1 MNSRHGLV
9 SCAAVVALALVLSG
23 CGGGGMSTEPS
34 NGTSR
39 DGTNDTSNDGNGT
52 RLMLPAGHGLAATGN
67 EPLTIPRGGSTTS
80 GNVVISCPDQA
91 AGDCVVTVNA
101 DGTATYAG
109 GMPEVNLSLPA
120 KWQRYTAGNPT
131 LDKTGEELFDEWL
144 SVDRRTTHELVTH
157 GISTSGP
164 VDGSEPVF
172 GIEVDAQRCE
182 GQTGCLGEAL
192 SYISPEFAPIMEHNG
207 IPIVKLEGRIT
218 YVDEDDGKTT
228 LVDQLSYGG
237 WLDSM
242 FFFAGIARECK
253 VGAAGCTGASPRYTE
268 VDVAPSVYGA
278 YSGTTPTGLGSATWT
293 GVMYGMEDPESTA
306 FGLLRNPDVYLGDA
320 RIVIEDLSAPDVD
333 VFFTNIHNVT
343 SSDES
348 IIYGAG
354 GLPFARAPRDEQHPD
369 MSWED
374 LSVESGLFGEADS
387 ASEYIVG
394 MFAGTRH
401 QEVGG
406 EFRRGGIA
414 GVFGAT
420 RQ

>member
-1 MNSRHGLV
+1 
-9 SCAAVVALALVLSG
+9 
-23 CGGGGMSTEPS
+23 MSTEPS

-39 DGTNDTSNDGNGT
+39 DGTNDTSSDGNGT
-52 RLMLPAGHGLAATGN
+52 PLTLPAGHGLAATDN
-67 EPLTIPRGGSTTS
+67 EPITIPRGGSTTS
-80 GNVVISCPDQA
+80 GNVVISCPAQA
-91 AGDCVVTVNA
+91 AGDCAVTVNA
-101 DGTATYAG
+101 DGTAAYTG
-109 GMPEVNLSLPA
+109 GMPEVSLSLPA

-131 LDKTGEELFDEWL
+131 FERTGEELFDEWR
-144 SVDRRTTHELVTH
+144 SVDRRTTHELTH
-157 GISTSGP
+157 GVSASP
-164 VDGSEPVF
+164 SVDGSEPVF
-172 GIEVDAQRCE
+172 GIDVDAQRCRRQ
-182 GQTGCLGEAL
+182 GSCLGEAL
-192 SYISPEFAPIMEHNG
+192 SNISPELAPVMEHNG
-207 IPIVKLEGRIT
+207 IPIVRLEGRIT
-218 YVDEDDGKTT
+218 YVDEDDEKTYRI
-228 LVDQLSYGG
+228 DQLSYGG

-242 FFFAGIARECK
+242 YFFAGFARECE
-253 VGAAGCTGASPRYTE
+253 VGAAGCAGASPRYTH
-268 VDVAPSVYGA
+268 VGLAPFVYGA

-293 GVMYGMEDPESTA
+293 GVMVGMEDPESIPI
-306 FGLLRNPDVYLGDA
+306 GLLTNPDVYLGDA
-320 RIVIEDLSAPDVD
+320 RIVIDDLSAPDVD

-374 LSVESGLFGEADS
+374 LSVENGLFGEADS
-387 ASEYIVG
+387 ANEYIAG